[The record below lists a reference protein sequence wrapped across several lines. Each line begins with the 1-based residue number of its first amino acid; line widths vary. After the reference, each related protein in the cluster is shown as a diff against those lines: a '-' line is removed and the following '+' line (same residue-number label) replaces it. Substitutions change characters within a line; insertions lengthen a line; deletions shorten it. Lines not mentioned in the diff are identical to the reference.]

1 MANQGLLAQNKPAAN
16 TNTLFYSAHV
26 DKSASTMINVA
37 NDGTASDYSVSLKNY
52 DQKLVVDGSANAYK
66 LHEYD
71 VITAYKMTVNTAFD
85 PSAQGFSGGLQITSV
100 DNESKFK
107 YESAIIPDYVEIF
120 VKTFAIRQVTV
131 QSVTGT
137 FSIGNTITK
146 GSGSDTTTAVIYG
159 IQGTILH
166 IGPSTINGSGAEF
179 TAGDSISNGAGASA
193 TIATGGV
200 GTASNKF
207 AFSSTSGG
215 TYDLRLISANNGL
228 SLFNDRSHRFNLSD
242 SSNTGHVFALS
253 TTINGQWGSDG
264 TTGNAD
270 DGTEYTTGKT
280 TNGTIGSSGAYIQYA
295 FSSSTP
301 AIVYFYNSVTGT
313 AANSSFGGSDAYITT
328 TATPTFTQFYIYD
341 VEGTWTNSTSTF
353 VQNSITYTVTAQTS
367 GAYGYVRSYS
377 GNNLYVIK
385 GLNSADFAGS
395 DTFLDNPK
403 LSTATRS
410 TVTVSSVAVATTA
423 VEADNYIIQG
433 ATNADHAVAKNTSIV
448 VGPGEKL
455 IINSTTQNNTFSLIG
470 FEDASTAFTPRT
482 FGS

>member
-85 PSAQGFSGGLQITSV
+85 PAAQGFSGGLQITSV

-120 VKTFAIRQVTV
+120 VKTFAIRQITI

-215 TYDLRLISANNGL
+215 TYDLKLISAGNGYE
-228 SLFNDRSHRFNLSD
+228 LFNDRSYRFNLAD
-242 SSNTGHVFALS
+242 SSNTGHVFAFS
-253 TTINGQWGSDG
+253 TTINGQFGSDG
-264 TTGNAD
+264 TAGNSD

-295 FSSSTP
+295 FSSTTP
-301 AIVYFYNSVTGT
+301 GLLYWYNSVTGT
-313 AANSSFGGSDAYITT
+313 AANSSFGGSEAYVTT
-328 TATPTFTQFYIYD
+328 TQTPTFTEFYIYD
-341 VEGTWTNSTSTF
+341 VEGTWTNATSTF

-385 GLNSADFAGS
+385 GSNSADFAGS

-423 VEADNYIIQG
+423 LENNYIIQG

-448 VGPGEKL
+448 VGPGERL

>member
-37 NDGTASDYSVSLKNY
+37 NDGTASDYSVALKNF
-52 DQKLVVDGSANAYK
+52 DQKLVVNGSANAYK

-71 VITAYKMTVNTAFD
+71 VITAYKMTVDTAFD
-85 PSAQGFSGGLQITSV
+85 PAAQGFTGGLQITSA
-100 DNESKFK
+100 DNESKFR
-107 YESAIIPDYVEIF
+107 YESAIIPDYVELF
-120 VKTFAIRQVTV
+120 VKTFAIRQITI

-137 FSIGNTITK
+137 FSVGNTITK

-159 IQGTILH
+159 INGTILH
-166 IGPSTINGSGAEF
+166 VGPSTINGSGAEF
-179 TAGDSISNGAGASA
+179 AAGDSISNGAGASA
-193 TIATGGV
+193 TVATGGV

-207 AFSSTSGG
+207 VFSSTSGG
-215 TYDLRLISANNGL
+215 TYDLRLISAGNGFE
-228 SLFNDRSHRFNLSD
+228 LFNDRSYRFNLAD
-242 SSNTGHVFALS
+242 STNSGHAFALS
-253 TTINGQWGSDG
+253 TTINGEWGSDG
-264 TTGNAD
+264 TAGNSD

-295 FSSSTP
+295 FTSTSP
-301 AIVYFYNSVTGT
+301 TLLYWYNSVTGT
-313 AANSSFGGSDAYITT
+313 AANSSFGGSEAYLTT
-328 TATPTFTQFYIYD
+328 TSTPTFNEFYIYD

-410 TVTVSSVAVATTA
+410 TVTVNSVAVATTA
-423 VEADNYIIQG
+423 VENNYIIQG

-448 VGPGEKL
+448 VGPGERL

-470 FEDASTAFTPRT
+470 FEDSSTAFTPRT